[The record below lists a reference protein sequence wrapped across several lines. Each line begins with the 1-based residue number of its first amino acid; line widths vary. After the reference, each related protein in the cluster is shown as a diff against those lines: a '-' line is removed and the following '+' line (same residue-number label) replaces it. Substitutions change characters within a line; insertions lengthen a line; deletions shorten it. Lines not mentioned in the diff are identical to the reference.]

1 MALAKGASTLGH
13 GDDVSRVWRIVG
25 RERVVVESAASNGRS
40 FLRRTVGENSWL
52 LAFGSRRNIP
62 PDLTLRITLASVLVA
77 FAYRKIMAH
86 ESFKLLQECDKAKK
100 YVSLCLEVPTMMTS
114 RAILQH
120 PGPEADRM
128 AKVSSRSCVSC
139 GIEM

>member
-13 GDDVSRVWRIVG
+13 VDDVSRVWRIVG
-25 RERVVVESAASNGRS
+25 REKVVVESAANNGRS

-52 LAFGSRRNIP
+52 LAVGFRRNIP
-62 PDLTLRITLASVLVA
+62 PNPITCVTLASALVA

-86 ESFKLLQECDKAKK
+86 ESLKLLQECDKAKK

-114 RAILQH
+114 RAILQS
-120 PGPEADRM
+120 PEPELDRK